1 MAKKYLNKNVYAA
14 AVERIAYLFREFDN
28 ILVAFSGGKDS
39 AVCLNLC
46 YDYANEH
53 GMLDKLS
60 MYHLDYE
67 AQYQMTTDFVT
78 ETFKGFDGIRKFW
91 LCLPIA
97 ANCGCKMDGGTWIPW
112 ERSKR
117 EIWAREYPESPY
129 MINAGNAP
137 FEVIE
142 GEKDYDFQDR
152 FNLWFSGQY
161 GKTAVIVGIRAA
173 ESLNRYRAIKS
184 ENKVN
189 VYKRKNYILSQDEKT
204 AKAYPIYDW
213 ETSDI
218 WIYNSKF
225 GKAYNH
231 LYDLYYQAGLSIDE
245 MRVANPFHSCGTN
258 ALKLYRVIEPQTWG
272 KLLSRVNGVNFTGI
286 YGGTTAMGWKSIT
299 LPKGHTWKSY
309 CEFLLST
316 LDEKTRAHY
325 QAIFDTSIKFW
336 REKGGALS
344 EETIAELNG
353 TGEIGEPNN
362 YSSKRTVTFAE
373 YPDDLDVTN
382 FQEVPT
388 YKRMCVCILKNDYF
402 CKYMGFAQ
410 TKQEQEK
417 RRMAL
422 EKYKNL

>member
-1 MAKKYLNKNVYAA
+1 MGKKYINKDVYTASI
-14 AVERIAYLFREFDN
+14 ERIAYLFQEFDN

-46 YDYANEH
+46 YDYAKEND
-53 GMLDKLS
+53 LLYKLA

-67 AQYQMTTDFVT
+67 AQYKMTTDFVT
-78 ETFKGFDGIRKFW
+78 ETFNGFAGIRKFW

-112 ERSKR
+112 EESKR
-117 EIWAREYPESPY
+117 EMWAREFPKSAYL
-129 MINAGNAP
+129 INSENAP
-137 FEVIE
+137 FDVVE

-152 FNLWFSGQY
+152 FNLWFSENY
-161 GKTAVIVGIRAA
+161 GKTAVVVGIRAS

-184 ENKVN
+184 EKKVN
-189 VYKRKNYILSQDEKT
+189 VYKRKSYIVTQDKNA

-213 ETSDI
+213 ETSDV
-218 WIYNSKF
+218 WVYNAKF
-225 GKAYNH
+225 NKKYNH

-245 MRVANPFHSCGTN
+245 MRVANPFHSCGTK
-258 ALKLYRVIEPQTWG
+258 ALKLYRAIEPNTWG

-286 YGGTTAMGWKSIT
+286 YGGTTAMGWKSIV

-316 LDEKTRAHY
+316 LDEKTRLHY
-325 QAIFDTSIKFW
+325 QTIFDTSIKFW

-344 EETIAELNG
+344 EKTINELNG
-353 TGEIGEPNN
+353 KGKLGVPNN
-362 YSSKRTVTFAE
+362 YSQKRTVVFEE

-382 FQEVPT
+382 FKEVPT
-388 YKRMCVCILKNDYF
+388 YKRMCVCILKNDYY
-402 CKYMGFAQ
+402 CTYMGFGK
-410 TKQEQEK
+410 TKEAIEK
-417 RRMAL
+417 RKKTI